1 MRTFLLLMPLVL
13 FPPFILAKETNM
25 SETQTKVKFSTNL
38 GDFTVQLET
47 DKAPITTANFI
58 NYVSEEFYNGT
69 IFHRIIP
76 DFMAQGGGF
85 DTEFNQK
92 DVHDP
97 IVNEADNGLENNRGT
112 LAMART
118 SDPNSATGQF
128 FINYKDND
136 FLNHTSPTPSGWGYA
151 VFGHVIEGMETIDAM
166 AEIPTGNNG
175 MHQDV
180 PDTNIVIE
188 SAQMID

>member
-1 MRTFLLLMPLVL
+1 MRTFLLLIPLVL

-128 FINYKDND
+128 SNR
-136 FLNHTSPTPSGWGYA
+136 A
-151 VFGHVIEGMETIDAM
+151 A
-166 AEIPTGNNG
+166 
-175 MHQDV
+175 
-180 PDTNIVIE
+180 
-188 SAQMID
+188 SAA